1 MNGRHHQNHGSRC
14 ILVPVS
20 RQHNETAK
28 HNNPYFKPRGWIS
41 GIGWMLVAHQTTK
54 THTHTGW
61 ELGRLEHEE
70 HKIYNTKQKQA
81 IIDKRE
87 HPTKP

>member
-1 MNGRHHQNHGSRC
+1 MD
-14 ILVPVS
+14 LVVFWCLCRVS
-20 RQHNETAK
+20 TTKQQST
-28 HNNPYFKPRGWIS
+28 NNPFFKPRGWIS